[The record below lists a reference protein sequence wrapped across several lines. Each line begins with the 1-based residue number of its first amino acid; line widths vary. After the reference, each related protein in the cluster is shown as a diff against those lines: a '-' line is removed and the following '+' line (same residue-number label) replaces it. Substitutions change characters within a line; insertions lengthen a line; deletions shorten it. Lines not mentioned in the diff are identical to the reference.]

1 MLRRLSVTVA
11 LATAIALA
19 PVAAAQAGTQSQPDH
34 FVGVEST
41 AGDEVN
47 RYGKLDVATFSGT
60 ELRGRNQAFSYSHD
74 CTGCRSVTIAFQV
87 ILVEGS
93 PKVVAPE
100 NYATAYNV
108 SCTGCVTEA
117 FARQL
122 VVQVEDEAEL
132 EGDERRAIAYVDR
145 RLQSI
150 AEADLTPQQRE
161 QKVDELWAQVVGAV
175 CYGGD
180 DHEVTSCTDVPSRAG
195 APS

>member
-1 MLRRLSVTVA
+1 MLRRLAMTVA
-11 LATAIALA
+11 LAVGAALS
-19 PVAAAQAGTQSQPDH
+19 PITAAAAAASTQPEH

-47 RYGKLDVATFSGT
+47 RYGRLQVDTFTGE

-122 VVQVEDEAEL
+122 VVQVEDQA
-132 EGDERRAIAYVDR
+132 
-145 RLQSI
+145 
-150 AEADLTPQQRE
+150 
-161 QKVDELWAQVVGAV
+161 ELWAQVVGAA

-180 DHEVTSCTDVPSRAG
+180 DHEVTRCTDVPARAG
-195 APS
+195 APSDPGPAPGR

>member
-1 MLRRLSVTVA
+1 MLRRLAMTVA
-11 LATAIALA
+11 LAVGAALS
-19 PVAAAQAGTQSQPDH
+19 PITAAATAASTQPEH

-47 RYGKLDVATFSGT
+47 RYGRLQVDTFSGE

-108 SCTGCVTEA
+108 SCTGCITEA

-132 EGDERRAIAYVDR
+132 EGDERRAIAYVNR
-145 RLQSI
+145 RLHSI

-161 QKVDELWAQVVGAV
+161 QKVDELWVRVLRAV
-175 CYGGD
+175 CSSD
-180 DHEVTSCTDVPSRAG
+180 EVTSCTDVPARTG
-195 APS
+195 APAA